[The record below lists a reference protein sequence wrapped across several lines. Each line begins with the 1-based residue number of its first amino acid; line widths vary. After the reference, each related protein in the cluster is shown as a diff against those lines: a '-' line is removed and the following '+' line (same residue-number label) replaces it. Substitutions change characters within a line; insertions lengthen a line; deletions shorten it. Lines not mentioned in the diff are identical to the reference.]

1 LKPLY
6 LLVLGLFFAM
16 LVYAEG
22 DLPRHGDP
30 QAPANV
36 YLSPTYIEQS
46 VQDTRTPNVVT
57 AVLADYRGYDT
68 FGETVV
74 ILTAGMALILL
85 LPGGKTLPSRPLKE
99 RYDNPIVEGVSR
111 LMVPFIQL
119 FALYVITHGHY
130 GPGGGFQG
138 GVVLAASMMLLR
150 LTAGEAYEHRR
161 FPPEL
166 AVALGAGGML
176 IFAVTGFLPLI
187 VGGNFLDY
195 AYLPIPGI
203 SGAELRTIGILIVEI
218 GIGLAVWG
226 ILVTVFDHLLGREV
240 S

>member
-1 LKPLY
+1 
-6 LLVLGLFFAM
+6 
-16 LVYAEG
+16 
-22 DLPRHGDP
+22 
-30 QAPANV
+30 
-36 YLSPTYIEQS
+36 
-46 VQDTRTPNVVT
+46 
-57 AVLADYRGYDT
+57 
-68 FGETVV
+68 
-74 ILTAGMALILL
+74 
-85 LPGGKTLPSRPLKE
+85 
-99 RYDNPIVEGVSR
+99 
-111 LMVPFIQL
+111 MVPFIQL

-150 LTAGEAYEHRR
+150 LTSGEAYEHSR

-187 VGGNFLDY
+187 VGENFLDY
-195 AYLPIPGI
+195 AHLPIPGI
-203 SGAELRTIGILIVEI
+203 SGAELRYIGILIVEI

-226 ILVTVFDHLLGREV
+226 ILVTIFDHLLGREV